1 MIQDFKIINENYPD
15 FKDDY
20 LHNIETNLNSQLG
33 NILGEN
39 LPILVDNFKNYD

>member
-1 MIQDFKIINENYPD
+1 MIQDFKIINEKLSG
-15 FKDDY
+15 FLKDDY

-39 LPILVDNFKNYD
+39 LPILVDNFKKL